1 LLLLGNFLNTMKKLL
16 LSIVSLTTLG
26 LIAQWDVTGTW
37 VLKPEAN
44 AMAVGPA
51 KGDYSWW
58 GNPADEVTGARAC
71 QFDDEFVLSEDGT
84 FKNIFG
90 EETFLES
97 WQGADGCGAPV
108 APFDGSADAKWY
120 LDVSASTSTIVGKG
134 AFMGIPKVI
143 NMKEISSLDDAAESI
158 TYMVSLD
165 ADTMTLEI
173 QVADAGTHWKFELVK
188 QADNSMANSA
198 IQVGSL
204 KVYPNPVNDMIFVS
218 GVNAKSIITI
228 RDFSGKMINSINGVN
243 AMGGINVSNLKTGA
257 YLIEMTNN
265 SNVQTAKFIKN

>member
-1 LLLLGNFLNTMKKLL
+1 MKKLL

-26 LIAQWDVTGTW
+26 LMAQLDVTGTW
-37 VLKPEAN
+37 VLKPVAN

-84 FKNIFG
+84 FKNVFG
-90 EETFLES
+90 EETFLEG
-97 WQGADGCGAPV
+97 WQGAEGCGAPV
-108 APFDGSADAKWY
+108 APFDGSADATWS
-120 LDVSASTSTIVGKG
+120 LDESANTLTVYGKG
-134 AFMGIPKVI
+134 AFIGIPKVI
-143 NMKEISSLDDAAESI
+143 NMKEISTVDDAADSI
-158 TYMVSLD
+158 TYMVSVN

-173 QVADAGTHWKFELVK
+173 QVNDAGVHWKFELVK
-188 QADNSMANSA
+188 QADNSMANRA

-204 KVYPNPVNDMIFVS
+204 KVYPNPVNDMIFIS
-218 GVNAKSIITI
+218 GVNAKSVITI
-228 RDFSGKMINSINGVN
+228 RDFSGKVINTINGVN
-243 AMGGINVSNLKTGA
+243 AMGGVNVSNLKTGA

-265 SNVQTAKFIKN
+265 NNVQTAKFIKN